1 MLSWRFNHP
10 PIQPVPA
17 MSPEPDRPPKVA
29 IVRASAIDGGG
40 VPAAEAASMHCI
52 SGYEALVRFFTPR
65 TVGVANRLGTV
76 ADARCRYRCPATVRP
91 ARCRP
96 SDGAR
101 RSQRTPVLC
110 P

>member
-1 MLSWRFNHP
+1 MLPWRFNPP

-17 MSPEPDRPPKVA
+17 VPPEPGRPPKVVIA
-29 IVRASAIDGGG
+29 QASAADGAV
-40 VPAAEAASMHCI
+40 VPAAEAASMRYI
-52 SGYEALVRFFTPR
+52 SVYEALVRFVTPR
-65 TVGVANRLGTV
+65 TVGVTNRLGTV